1 MEHTIKT
8 DRLTLRPLHI
18 RDIETVHAYAS
29 NVENTR
35 YMMFLPNETKEET
48 EQFLLNVTAEW
59 GKDTPEYY
67 EFAIMLGDKHIGA
80 ISVYPN
86 ESQTEAELGWILH
99 KQYWGKGYATEA
111 ALAIKDFAI
120 RTLRILRLVAHCD
133 NGNLASYAVMQ
144 NIGLRLVN
152 DTAKR
157 QYPKTGEV
165 ATEIMCA
172 FSVSPEDM
180 R

>member
-8 DRLTLRPLHI
+8 EHLTLRPLHI

-29 NVENTR
+29 DPQNTR

-59 GKDTPEYY
+59 DTDTPEYY
-67 EFAIMLGDKHIGA
+67 EFAITLDGKHIGA

-86 ESQTEAELGWILH
+86 EERTEAELGWILH
-99 KQYWGKGYATEA
+99 KQYWGKGYTTEA

-120 RTLRILRLVAHCD
+120 HTLRIPRLVAHCD
-133 NGNLASYAVMQ
+133 YRNLASYTVMQ
-144 NIGLRLVN
+144 KIGLRLVN

-180 R
+180 